1 MHTKKYHRC
10 FDASAEFAEER
21 RIVNRR
27 NLAGMKTS
35 LFLFFVASFIHRS
48 IGFVDGE
55 NKDVMRDFKVSC
67 VDSGLCISC
76 SKNEMVCPIYLYT
89 LTYLLSHQE
98 VNAVFRLKVYYQ
110 HHYVNVI
117 ERFDFMTVS
126 GLLQRNG
133 EEDENYMLR
142 QERRERN

>member
-35 LFLFFVASFIHRS
+35 LILFFVASFIHRS

-76 SKNEMVCPIYLYT
+76 SKNEMVCPIY
-89 LTYLLSHQE
+89 S
-98 VNAVFRLKVYYQ
+98 
-110 HHYVNVI
+110 
-117 ERFDFMTVS
+117 
-126 GLLQRNG
+126 
-133 EEDENYMLR
+133 
-142 QERRERN
+142 